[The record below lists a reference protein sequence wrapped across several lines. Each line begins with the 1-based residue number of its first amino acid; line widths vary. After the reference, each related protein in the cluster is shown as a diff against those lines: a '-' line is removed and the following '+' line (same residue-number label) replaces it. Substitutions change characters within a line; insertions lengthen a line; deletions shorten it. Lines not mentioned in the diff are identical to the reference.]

1 MMAAQNTVAMSVRSS
16 LFQRLL
22 LPGFAFK
29 AVVIGGGYATGREL
43 AEFFLPCGPRAG
55 LLGIGVAM
63 LIWSI
68 VCATTFVFA
77 RATHSNDYRSFFRQ
91 LLGPAWP
98 TFEIAYFAL
107 IVLVLS
113 VFGAAA
119 GAIGHALLGTPA
131 IAGTLCLMA
140 VIALT
145 VRHGNDSVERVFKY
159 VSLFLYAVYALFLVL
174 CLSHFGADIRRSL
187 LAPAPAAANWL
198 SAGVSYAGY
207 NVVGAISILPVVRH
221 MTSTRDAVTAGLLC
235 GPLAMLPAMLFF
247 ICMSAFYPQIAQTLL
262 PSDFMLGRLG
272 LPVFR
277 AVFQLMIF
285 CALWESGTGCLN
297 AVNQRVANAC
307 QERGRSFAPKWRVAL
322 STAVMI
328 GAIFLAS
335 RFGLAGLI
343 AKGYRGLT
351 ILFLIVYIVPL
362 LTYGVYRLAP
372 ARQHQIPAAGPAE
385 A

>member
-1 MMAAQNTVAMSVRSS
+1 MTTQQTSAASVHSS
-16 LFQRLL
+16 PFQRLL

-55 LLGIGVAM
+55 LLGMGAAT

-77 RATHSNDYRSFFRQ
+77 RTTRSNDYRSFFRQ

-98 TFEIAYFAL
+98 LFEIAYFAL
-107 IVLVLS
+107 LVLVLS

-119 GAIGHALLGTPA
+119 GAIGQALFGAPALVGTW
-131 IAGTLCLMA
+131 CLMVA
-140 VIALT
+140 IALT
-145 VRHGNDSVERVFKY
+145 VWHGNESVERVFKY
-159 VSLFLYAVYALFLVL
+159 VSLFLYAVYAVFLVL
-174 CLSHFGADIRRSL
+174 CLTHFGPDIRRSL
-187 LAPAPAAANWL
+187 LAPQPAAAHWL

-207 NVVGAISILPVVRH
+207 NVVGAIAILPVVRH
-221 MTSTRDAVTAGLLC
+221 MTSTRDAVMAGLLC

-247 ICMSAFYPQIAQTLL
+247 VCMSAFYPQIAQTLL
-262 PSDFMLGRLG
+262 PSDYLLGRLG

-277 AVFQLMIF
+277 TVFQLMIF

-297 AVNQRVANAC
+297 AVNQRVANAY
-307 QERGRSFAPKWRVAL
+307 QERGRAFAPRWRLAL

-328 GAIFLAS
+328 GAIFLAG
-335 RFGLAGLI
+335 RFGLVGLI

-362 LTYGVYRLAP
+362 LTYGIWKLTRARRNEVAP
-372 ARQHQIPAAGPAE
+372 PGATE
-385 A
+385 T